1 VKTLKIKLIENSY
14 RVLIGK
20 NVLNNLIEHVNSIPV
35 TKCLFIIDQNVEK
48 YHLETI
54 RNVFAG
60 ISCKTY
66 KYIFNATEFNK
77 SLNQT
82 KLIYKFLSDTYFDRN
97 SVIISFG
104 GGITGDVSAF
114 AASTFMRGIK
124 FVQIP
129 TTLLSMVDSSV
140 GGKTGVNFNNRKNLI
155 GTFYQPDGVFIYPAF
170 LKSLPDKEILSGAG
184 EVFKYAFLSD
194 GKNYNLLKNN
204 LKKIFNK
211 NMSGIE
217 ATVEICLKIKS
228 NIVSQDEKE
237 ITGLR
242 KILNLG
248 HTFAHAFEV
257 QSKYKLTHGEAVI
270 GGIYCSLFLS
280 ENSGYISKQKLN
292 LFLKDFNF
300 IKTNKILGSLDENK
314 IYESMTGDKKNVSG
328 KIKLVLLEDIGK
340 IIIDVSAGKSV
351 IIDSIRKM
359 KSLMLND
366 GLL

>member
-1 VKTLKIKLIENSY
+1 MKTIKIKLNENNY
-14 RVLIGK
+14 RVLIGE
-20 NVLNNLIEHVNSIPV
+20 NVLNNLIKQVNSLPI
-35 TKCLFIIDQNVEK
+35 TKCLLIIDRNVEK
-48 YHLETI
+48 YHSEFI
-54 RNVFAG
+54 RNVFAE
-60 ISCKTY
+60 INCKTY

-82 KLIYKFLSDTYFDRN
+82 KLIYKFLSDNYFDRN
-97 SVIISFG
+97 SVIISIG
-104 GGITGDVSAF
+104 GGITGDISAF

-124 FVQIP
+124 FFQVP

-140 GGKTGVNFNNRKNLI
+140 GGKTGVNFNDRKNLI
-155 GTFYQPDGVFIYPAF
+155 GTFYQPDGVFIYPEI
-170 LKSLPDKEILSGAG
+170 LNSLHDKEILSGAG

-194 GKNYNLLKNN
+194 EKNYNLLKNN
-204 LKKIFNK
+204 LKNFFNK
-211 NMSGIE
+211 NISGVE
-217 ATVEICLKIKS
+217 ATVESCLKIKA
-228 NIVSQDEKE
+228 NIVSQDEME

-280 ENSGYISKQKLN
+280 ENLGYISKQKLN
-292 LFLKDFNF
+292 LFLKDFHF
-300 IKTNKILGSLDENK
+300 IKMNKILSGLDENK
-314 IYESMTGDKKNVSG
+314 IYESMKGDKKNVSG
-328 KIKLVLLEDIGK
+328 TIKLVLLEDIGK
-340 IIIDVSAGKSV
+340 IIVDVSAGKSV

-359 KSLMLND
+359 KSLMKND